1 MAEYVNKSM
10 LYSLCEPRGIVTLHV
25 SDIDAMPSA
34 DVAPVV
40 HGKWVYNKNANDW
53 GIGGYVCSECQNK
66 NNNLPCNRV
75 KSVRMFS
82 GAKYCPECGAKIR
95 EVEP

>member
-34 DVAPVV
+34 DVTPVV
-40 HGKWVYNKNANDW
+40 HARWVKPVPGD
-53 GIGGYVCSECQNK
+53 GDPCCSECKAKQLY
-66 NNNLPCNRV
+66 LPYV
-75 KSVRMFS
+75 GYFYS
-82 GAKYCPECGAKIR
+82 KYCPYCGAKM
-95 EVEP
+95 EMEQQK

>member
-34 DVAPVV
+34 DVTPVV
-40 HGKWVYNKNANDW
+40 HARWVKPVPGD
-53 GIGGYVCSECQNK
+53 GDPCCSECKAKQLY
-66 NNNLPCNRV
+66 LPYV
-75 KSVRMFS
+75 GYFYS
-82 GAKYCPECGAKIR
+82 KYCPNCGAKMDGDHIT
-95 EVEP
+95 

>member
-34 DVAPVV
+34 DVTPVV
-40 HGKWVYNKNANDW
+40 HARWVKPVPGD
-53 GIGGYVCSECQNK
+53 GDPCCSECKAKQLY
-66 NNNLPCNRV
+66 LPYV
-75 KSVRMFS
+75 GYFYS
-82 GAKYCPECGAKIR
+82 KYCPYCGAKMDAK
-95 EVEP
+95 ENDNEFD